1 MHCSPFKQ
9 ISNQFK
15 FLYMSR
21 YQFKTTNIKGKE
33 YVEVNQRIK
42 YFRESGEYKG
52 WSLTSDVYHLDEASC
67 VIKAAVLNDKG
78 QVVANGFAQEDKSS
92 SYINKT
98 SYVENCET
106 SAWGRALAN
115 LGIGI
120 DTSIASSN
128 EVSMAISKQGSKS
141 KVTVKETT
149 EVVLMELTDEIR
161 EKMVNAVKAGKKD
174 VVVKAL
180 DKYNLTQEQRNE
192 ILA

>member
-1 MHCSPFKQ
+1 
-9 ISNQFK
+9 
-15 FLYMSR
+15 MSR

-33 YVEVNQRIK
+33 YVEVNERIK
-42 YFRESGEYKG
+42 YFRESGQYKG

-67 VIKAAVLNDKG
+67 VIKASVLNEKG
-78 QVVANGFAQEDKSS
+78 EIVATGFAQEDKSS

-128 EVSMAISKQGSKS
+128 EVSMAIAKQGSS
-141 KVTVKETT
+141 TTTKVKATAKVA
-149 EVVLMELTDEIR
+149 LLELTEDIKA
-161 EKMVNAVKAGKKD
+161 KMIKAVKDGKKD
-174 VVVKAL
+174 AVENAL
-180 DKYNLTQEQRNE
+180 GKYNITEAQKKE
-192 ILA
+192 IFG

>member
-1 MHCSPFKQ
+1 
-9 ISNQFK
+9 
-15 FLYMSR
+15 MSR
-21 YQFKTTNIKGKE
+21 YKFKTTNIKGKE
-33 YVEVNQRIK
+33 YIEVNERIK

-52 WSLTSDVYHLDEASC
+52 WSLISDVYHLDEASC
-67 VIKAAVLNDKG
+67 VIKASVLNDKG
-78 QVVANGFAQEDKSS
+78 EIVATGFAQEDKSS

-128 EVSMAISKQGSKS
+128 EVSMAIAKQNGTPKAATKKPS
-141 KVTVKETT
+141 
-149 EVVLMELTDEIR
+149 LLELTDDIK
-161 EKMVNAVKAGKKD
+161 EKMLDAVANGKRDAVENALGKYKITA
-174 VVVKAL
+174 K
-180 DKYNLTQEQRNE
+180 QREE